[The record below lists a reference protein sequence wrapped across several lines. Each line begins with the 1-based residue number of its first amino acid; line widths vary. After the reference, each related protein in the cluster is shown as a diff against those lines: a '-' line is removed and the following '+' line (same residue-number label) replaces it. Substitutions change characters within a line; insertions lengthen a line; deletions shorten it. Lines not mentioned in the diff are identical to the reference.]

1 MAPSVSISAKDM
13 EEVLA
18 TFDREGLL
26 DAVLLVHHCL
36 DLDLF
41 DITHA
46 VEPLL
51 RHTGRYVGP
60 RGLGLEAEVL
70 ATGAFRREL
79 AAYMDYGE
87 KQHDDTREGT
97 RMLVSFVN
105 VGLGA
110 FQAEVLARCMGAE
123 AWDFNTH
130 ALVPERVRIEDL
142 ATLLMD
148 DELVT
153 RFHALRDAGFQFY
166 FRIRR
171 YGSAS

>member
-1 MAPSVSISAKDM
+1 MSPSVSISAKDV

-26 DAVLLVHHCL
+26 EAVLLVHRCL
-36 DLDLF
+36 DLGLS
-41 DITHA
+41 DITDA

-51 RHTGRYVGP
+51 RHTGRHVGSK
-60 RGLGLEAEVL
+60 GSGVAAEVL
-70 ATGAFRREL
+70 ATGIFRHEL
-79 AAYMDYGE
+79 AAHMDYGE
-87 KQHDDTREGT
+87 KQHATTRDGT
-97 RMLVSFVN
+97 RVIVSFVN
-105 VGLGA
+105 VGLRA

-142 ATLLMD
+142 ASLLMD

-153 RFHALRDAGFQFY
+153 RFHALRNAGFRFH
-166 FRIRR
+166 FHLR
-171 YGSAS
+171 SLSW